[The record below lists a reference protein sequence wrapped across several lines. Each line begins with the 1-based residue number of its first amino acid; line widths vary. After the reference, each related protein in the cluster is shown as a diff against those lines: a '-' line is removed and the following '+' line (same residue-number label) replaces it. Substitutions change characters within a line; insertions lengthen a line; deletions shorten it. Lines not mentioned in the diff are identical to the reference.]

1 MSNLLS
7 TLSFLLVE
15 HLLLRNE
22 QEKSLLS
29 TLDKLIAE
37 NLLLNGDIQQI
48 KSPQSFMLLHKEVF
62 M

>member
-15 HLLLRNE
+15 YALLRNE
-22 QEKSLLS
+22 QEKRLLS
-29 TLDKLIAE
+29 TLDKLIAD
-37 NLLLNGDIQQI
+37 NLLLNRDLLQI

-62 M
+62 I